1 MKEELVDR
9 IYKYFDETNADPVV
23 YHWKHKLEEIDPCEE
38 VVVDTLS
45 VKKSS

>member
-1 MKEELVDR
+1 MYGEKAES
-9 IYKYFDETNADPVV
+9 ETF
-23 YHWKHKLEEIDPCEE
+23 EIDTREE

>member
-1 MKEELVDR
+1 MKIMRLK
-9 IYKYFDETNADPVV
+9 IHETIRKCMYGEKA
-23 YHWKHKLEEIDPCEE
+23 ESETFEIDTSEE